1 MPRPQLTDAEIDSFR
16 EAACLASLEIISE
29 SGVDGLT
36 VRELGKRMGCSY
48 AKPYRYFGD
57 KPRLID
63 MVRAHAF
70 DRFAAYMSGDDPAA
84 AEVPLENRYLKFATS
99 QPAAFEIMFGF
110 RQSYVS
116 TETRAAEDRAW
127 QVCTKPFYEMAERGE
142 TDTDPEV
149 LAHLVWVSLHGLS
162 ALTLSDQLTHGM
174 DEQAINLELFR
185 FLTPA
190 LANQN
195 N

>member
-1 MPRPQLTDAEIDSFR
+1 MPRPQLTDDEIDSFR
-16 EAACLASLEIISE
+16 DAACQTALEIITD
-29 SGVDGLT
+29 SGIDSLT

-70 DRFAAYMSGDDPAA
+70 DRFAAFMGGTDPEADD
-84 AEVPLENRYLKFATS
+84 VPLFNRYLHFATA

-127 QVCTKPFYEMAERGE
+127 KVCTQPFYDMAERGE
-142 TDTDPEV
+142 IDLEPET

-162 ALTLSDQLTHGM
+162 ALTLSGQLTHGL
-174 DEQAINLELFR
+174 DEEEINLALFKL
-185 FLTPA
+185 LTPE
-190 LANQN
+190 LAKAGR
-195 N
+195 

>member
-1 MPRPQLTDAEIDSFR
+1 MPRPQLTDEEIDHFR
-16 EAACLASLEIISE
+16 EAACLTALEIIAE

-70 DRFAAYMSGDDPAA
+70 DRFAAYMSGEDPAA
-84 AEVPLENRYLKFATS
+84 IEVPLANRYVNFATT

-142 TDTDPEV
+142 SDTDPEV
-149 LAHLVWVSLHGLS
+149 LAHMVWVSLHGLS
-162 ALTLSDQLTHGM
+162 ALALSGQLTHGM
-174 DEQAINLELFR
+174 DEAEINEQLFKL
-185 FLTPA
+185 LTPA
-190 LANQN
+190 LAK
-195 N
+195 